1 MWQNAFYTLNKQCR
15 GNYERHVLG
24 GKQSIQFSYTGKEHK
39 KKYVDV
45 ITIKPTLRQGH
56 FLDPMSD
63 SPKKKKKNC
72 DLIGPFYFTELLTG
86 LLCFRCN

>member
-15 GNYERHVLG
+15 GNYERHVIG

-63 SPKKKKKNC
+63 SPKKKKK
-72 DLIGPFYFTELLTG
+72 L
-86 LLCFRCN
+86 